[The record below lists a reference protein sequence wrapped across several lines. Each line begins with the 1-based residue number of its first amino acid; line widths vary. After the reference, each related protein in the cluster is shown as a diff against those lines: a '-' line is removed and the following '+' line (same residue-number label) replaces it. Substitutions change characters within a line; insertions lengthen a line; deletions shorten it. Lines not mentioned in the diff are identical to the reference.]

1 MVVLRDVT
9 VDYGNGAPALQRV
22 NLTVEK
28 SEFVFVVGPTGAGK
42 STLLKLLTREVIPTE
57 GQVWVAGR
65 EVTQMKLSQVPHL
78 RRLIGTVFQDILLL
92 PDRTVWENVAFALR
106 VTGASSATVLRE
118 VPKALE
124 MVGML
129 PKAKAFPRELSGG
142 EKQKVALARALVIRP
157 LLLLADEPT
166 GNLDPVASQ
175 EIVELLLRINRQ
187 GTTVLMATH
196 DWTLVNAYRQR
207 VVELQDGRIVRD
219 ELRGVFRRELA

>member
-1 MVVLRDVT
+1 MVVLRNVT
-9 VDYGNGAPALQRV
+9 VDYGNGAPALQQV
-22 NLTVEK
+22 SLTVEK
-28 SEFVFVVGPTGAGK
+28 GEFVFLVGPTGAGK
-42 STLLKLLTREVIPTE
+42 STLLKLLTREITPTQ
-57 GQVWVAGR
+57 GQVWVAGQ
-65 EVTQMKLSQVPHL
+65 EVTRLKPSQVPYL

-106 VTGASSATVLRE
+106 VTGASSTSILRE

-129 PKAKAFPRELSGG
+129 SKAKAFPLALSGG

-166 GNLDPVASQ
+166 GNLDPASSQ

-207 VVELQDGRIVRD
+207 VLELRHGRLVRD
-219 ELRGVFRRELA
+219 ELRGVFRRALD